1 MLKVDDGPAEVNW
14 MRTQRLSS
22 GLIQTLSS
30 KPGFRCSVEKMCCQG
45 RTWPPGRG
53 TGERLCR
60 VPPRGKASSTPGI
73 KRVTRQLILGTHLC
87 HGSLE
92 QERHDDDN
100 ADRLF
105 EQLHVEVLHAIDGR
119 AEGIGEAQN

>member
-22 GLIQTLSS
+22 DLVQTFSS
-30 KPGFRCSVEKMCCQG
+30 KPGWCFDGKMWCQG

-53 TGERLCR
+53 TGEWWCR

-119 AEGIGEAQN
+119 AEGIGEAEH

>member
-22 GLIQTLSS
+22 DLVQTLSS
-30 KPGFRCSVEKMCCQG
+30 KPGWWFDEKMCCQG

-73 KRVTRQLILGTHLC
+73 KRVTLQLILGTHLC

-92 QERHDDDN
+92 QERDDDDN
-100 ADRLF
+100 ADRLL

-119 AEGIGEAQN
+119 AEGIGEAQH